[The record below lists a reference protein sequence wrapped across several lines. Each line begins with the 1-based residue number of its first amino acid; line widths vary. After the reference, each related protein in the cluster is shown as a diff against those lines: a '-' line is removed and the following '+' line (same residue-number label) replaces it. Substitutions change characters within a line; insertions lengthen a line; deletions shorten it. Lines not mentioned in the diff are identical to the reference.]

1 MSTLLDMDEE
11 LVAHLCECVCT
22 CACMCTERE
31 VRKGIGYLCECVCT
45 CACMCTERG
54 EKGHRLFFQYVN
66 TTWHISLVYV
76 FGNELPAI
84 YQVFKVCWPVRVCVY
99 TI

>member
-1 MSTLLDMDEE
+1 MSTLLDMDKE
-11 LVAHLCECVCT
+11 LVAH
-22 CACMCTERE
+22 
-31 VRKGIGYLCECVCT
+31 LCECVCT

-66 TTWHISLVYV
+66 TIWHISLVYM

-84 YQVFKVCWPVRVCVY
+84 YQVFKVCWPVHACVY